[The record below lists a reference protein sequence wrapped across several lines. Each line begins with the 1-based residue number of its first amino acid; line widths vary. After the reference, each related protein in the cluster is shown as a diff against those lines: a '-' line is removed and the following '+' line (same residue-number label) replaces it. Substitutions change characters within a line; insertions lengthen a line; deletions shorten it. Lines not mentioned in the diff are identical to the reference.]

1 MIKNISLKYVVRVLI
16 ISTLLFSTA
25 QAWDITDFKSES
37 LSPINTSARN
47 VLFVGGGLTLAVLIF
62 EDSIVDPTQEEFA
75 DDKPLGSLSK
85 FGDLA
90 GQMIP
95 NALYAIGQT
104 LVGVSGDELGYKR
117 AMGMLKASA
126 YAATVTTAL
135 KYTVREPRP
144 GNSTNRNSFPSGHA
158 TVAFAF
164 GGYVYEEHGWKWGVP
179 ALAMAS
185 FVGASRINDNRHYL
199 HDVLAGATI
208 GMAYG
213 IGMSKIDRMKREK
226 GDQDAGISFVPI
238 FDWET
243 KGIAMI
249 KEF

>member
-1 MIKNISLKYVVRVLI
+1 MSLMRALTI
-16 ISTLLFSTA
+16 FLFSITSA
-25 QAWDITDFKSES
+25 HAWDLTDFKDES
-37 LSPINTSARN
+37 LSPVSTTARN
-47 VLFVGGGLTLAVLIF
+47 VLYVGGGLTLAVLIF
-62 EDSIVDPTQEEFA
+62 EDSIVDPTQKDFV

-95 NALYAIGQT
+95 NAIYAMGQALAGYT
-104 LVGVSGDELGYKR
+104 GDKYGYTR

-126 YAATVTTAL
+126 YAGGLTTAL
-135 KYTVREPRP
+135 KYTIREPRP
-144 GNSTNRNSFPSGHA
+144 GSSASRNSFPSGHA
-158 TVAFAF
+158 TTAFAF

-179 ALAMAS
+179 AIALAS

-208 GMAYG
+208 GLAYG
-213 IGMSKIDRMKREK
+213 IGISKIDSMKREK
-226 GDQDAGISFVPI
+226 GDQEAGITFVPI
-238 FDWET
+238 FDSNT
-243 KGIAMI
+243 KGLAMI